1 MAIAYVICLVAYW
14 LVLCRRSHGRRVT
27 HSISSSSLERQ
38 RVQDE
43 LMRQIIGNVACRKI
57 IRMGP
62 KSFFF
67 WICVT
72 CYIKKVASNQH
83 NEQQLKNKLRNVFN
97 LSCDSLKLCYFII
110 VKISSLKFGDKLGF
124 R

>member
-1 MAIAYVICLVAYW
+1 
-14 LVLCRRSHGRRVT
+14 
-27 HSISSSSLERQ
+27 
-38 RVQDE
+38 
-43 LMRQIIGNVACRKI
+43 
-57 IRMGP
+57 
-62 KSFFF
+62 
-67 WICVT
+67 VT

-83 NEQQLKNKLRNVFN
+83 NEQQLKNKLQNVFN